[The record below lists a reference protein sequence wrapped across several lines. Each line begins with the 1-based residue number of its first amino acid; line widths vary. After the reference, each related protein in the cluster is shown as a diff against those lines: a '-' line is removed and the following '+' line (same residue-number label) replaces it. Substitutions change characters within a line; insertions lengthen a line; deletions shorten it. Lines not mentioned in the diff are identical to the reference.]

1 LTMRTDVRRGALSF
15 ASILRVFR
23 ARLNI
28 AFVKMVNSVF
38 GPVGGVQAKNN

>member
-1 LTMRTDVRRGALSF
+1 
-15 ASILRVFR
+15 VFR

-38 GPVGGVQAKNN
+38 GPVGGSKQKTTKG